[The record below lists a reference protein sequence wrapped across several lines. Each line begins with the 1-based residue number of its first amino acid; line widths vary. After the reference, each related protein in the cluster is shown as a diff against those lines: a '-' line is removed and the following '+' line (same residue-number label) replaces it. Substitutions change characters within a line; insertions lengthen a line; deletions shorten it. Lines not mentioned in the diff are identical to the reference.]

1 MSRLVHFEIHV
12 DDMDRARKFYGEV
25 FGWTFEDWSEFAG
38 MPYFG
43 AVTGGEGEPGIN
55 GALMQRQS
63 PPPESNQPLNGYACT
78 IGVENYNAIEGKILN
93 NGGVVALPNMLSLA
107 WLGRGTIRIQKEIF
121 SVFINQMQMRNRLI
135 SPERKGIFH
144 RTLSMLIN

>member
-25 FGWTFEDWSEFAG
+25 FGWAFEDWSEFAG

-43 AVTGGEGEPGIN
+43 AVTGGEDEPGIN

-78 IGVENYNAIEGKILN
+78 IGVENYHPIEGKILN
-93 NGGVVALPNMLSLA
+93 NGGVVALPKYALPGMA
-107 WLGRGTIRIQKEIF
+107 WQGYYKDTEGNIF
-121 SVFINQMQMRNRLI
+121 
-135 SPERKGIFH
+135 GIH
-144 RTLSMLIN
+144 QPDANAK